1 MTETHRRFERLP
13 VVMMVF
19 RIVYETLRVDGDCA
33 ELIPH
38 RRPDPTAL
46 LETLAD
52 TYLGSSEQA
61 TMIRRD
67 IRRSCRS
74 LASLLRQHQDEDPER
89 EALAVAL
96 EDDGTHPVQR
106 LAEALC
112 ELMGDSQQRGKY
124 VMALD
129 SAFGAARPTGLAD
142 RRNVTGTG
150 LVRSVVMHTPMLD
163 YLVHRHLVVDG
174 QPGMLRQLSLKRF
187 IDQLRARHGLWID
200 QAPPGMHVPAD
211 VLRRNK
217 ELLEAR
223 LRDLGLLLTVNDAET
238 MKMLRARY

>member
-1 MTETHRRFERLP
+1 
-13 VVMMVF
+13 
-19 RIVYETLRVDGDCA
+19 
-33 ELIPH
+33 
-38 RRPDPTAL
+38 
-46 LETLAD
+46 
-52 TYLGSSEQA
+52 
-61 TMIRRD
+61 
-67 IRRSCRS
+67 
-74 LASLLRQHQDEDPER
+74 
-89 EALAVAL
+89 
-96 EDDGTHPVQR
+96 
-106 LAEALC
+106 
-112 ELMGDSQQRGKY
+112 MGDSQQRGKY